1 MVSLPLWSGE
11 LLFSRQLVLVAAF
24 IGLFSGLQ
32 FAVSVV
38 LDSSYRSEFAED
50 MTEEL
55 REALAVRA
63 VYHRTLVPDTP

>member
-1 MVSLPLWSGE
+1 MADAM
-11 LLFSRQLVLVAAF
+11 LFSRPLVLLSCFV
-24 IGLFSGLQ
+24 GLFSGLQ

-38 LDSSYRSEFAED
+38 LDAGYRAEFAED

-63 VYHRTLVPDTP
+63 VYHRVLVDRPG

>member
-1 MVSLPLWSGE
+1 MLTRAAPFLA
-11 LLFSRQLVLVAAF
+11 LVAAF

-50 MTEEL
+50 MTE
-55 REALAVRA
+55 
-63 VYHRTLVPDTP
+63 